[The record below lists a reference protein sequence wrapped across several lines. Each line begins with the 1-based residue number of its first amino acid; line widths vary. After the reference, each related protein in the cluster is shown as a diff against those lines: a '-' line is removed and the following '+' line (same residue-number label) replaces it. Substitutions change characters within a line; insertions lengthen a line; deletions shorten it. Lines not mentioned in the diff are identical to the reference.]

1 MTSMAQV
8 GQDEATG
15 AGPADLHLML
25 LTQQI
30 QAMERPAS
38 ARKPFWPWLLVIA
51 GVVAAASLGVQG
63 YTAYATIARVDA
75 SSNIATAN
83 PIVMFQDVAT
93 NGPRVGG
100 TVEASSRATYT
111 KALEQFLLDGTGV
124 ILGLVL
130 ALTGLF
136 VRANS

>member
-15 AGPADLHLML
+15 SGTADLHRIL

-30 QAMERPAS
+30 EAMERPA
-38 ARKPFWPWLLVIA
+38 RTRQPRWPWWLVLA
-51 GVVAAASLGVQG
+51 AVVGIVSLVVHG

-75 SSNIATAN
+75 SSNIATSN
-83 PIVMFQDVAT
+83 PVVMFQDVAT

-111 KALEQFLLDGTGV
+111 RALEQFLLDGTGV
-124 ILGLVL
+124 VLGLVL
-130 ALTGLF
+130 ALAGLF
-136 VRANS
+136 VRANF